1 MSSPLSENSLRLVEP
16 AFGSPLTSVI
26 LDLERLRRLRL
37 SGDTPAS
44 IFYEIKSIF
53 HLLESIGS
61 ARIEGNHTTIAE
73 YVEAKISAP
82 ANHVESIE
90 EIENIEKAI
99 AFIENELD
107 RGTEITHQFIEEIHH
122 ITVSGLTREGD
133 ATPGSYRRHVVSIAG
148 AAHKPPDPLLVHAHM
163 SDLISFIN
171 REDGPQY
178 DLMKVAL
185 VHHRFAWIHPFGNGN
200 GRVVR
205 LLTYALLIKYG
216 FRVSSGGRVINPTA
230 VFCNNR
236 DRYYQMLAVA
246 DGGRDDDLLAWT
258 LYVLSGIAEELK
270 KLDKLTDYAFL
281 KQKVLIPALI
291 NSKERKIITQEEFL
305 VLRLCIEKG
314 QVRAADI
321 DEKLP
326 ELSRR
331 QRSYLLKKL
340 IENKMLKREDA
351 AYIYSIK
358 FTNNFLLRGVMKEL
372 ADQGFAPPLDQ
383 RG

>member
-1 MSSPLSENSLRLVEP
+1 MSAPLSENSLRLVEP
-16 AFGSPLTSVI
+16 AFGSPLTSAI
-26 LDLERLRRLRL
+26 LDLERLRHLRL
-37 SGDTPAS
+37 SGDTPAA
-44 IFYEIKSIF
+44 IFYEIKSVF

-82 ANHVESIE
+82 TKHVESIE
-90 EIENIEKAI
+90 EIENLEKAI
-99 AFIENELD
+99 AFIEEEMDHD
-107 RGTEITHQFIEEIHH
+107 REITHQFIKEIHH
-122 ITVSGLTREGD
+122 IAVAGLTREGD
-133 ATPGSYRRHVVSIAG
+133 ATPGNYRQHAVSIAG
-148 AAHKPPDPLLVHAHM
+148 AAHKPPEPVLVHPLMDELLA
-163 SDLISFIN
+163 FIH

-178 DLMKVAL
+178 DLMKIAL
-185 VHHRFAWIHPFGNGN
+185 AHHRFAWIHPFGNGN

-216 FRVSSGGRVINPTA
+216 FKVSSGVRVLNPTA
-230 VFCNNR
+230 VFCTDR
-236 DRYYQMLAVA
+236 DRYYQMLALA
-246 DGGRDDDLLAWT
+246 DKGQNDDLLAWSF
-258 LYVLSGIAEELK
+258 YVLGGIAEELK

-281 KQKVLIPALI
+281 KQKILVPALLA
-291 NSKERKIITQEEFL
+291 SKERKIITHEEFV

-314 QVRAADI
+314 QVRAADL

-340 IENKMLKREDA
+340 LENKMLKREET
-351 AYIYSIK
+351 AYVYSIK

-372 ADQGFAPPLDQ
+372 AEQGFAPPLDQ